1 MIFILTKKNNIDGIY
16 SIEVSKYFNIYFNI
30 IEEKNFIYKLK
41 KNEFKEK
48 DLFLFLDDD
57 EYFSTVQLD
66 KFCDLHI
73 KKIANYDV
81 IVAPQIFCKLPKNY
95 VITNTNNNFF
105 EKILFNQT
113 HSLFYSF
120 NFLNK
125 LISKYGIDSIL
136 NLLKYPI
143 LIKNNFINSSNIKV
157 IKELD
162 FLIVSNKNIE
172 KKDFVD
178 KCFSDSKDEIGY
190 KNLLDFINNSYY
202 GMEQDV

>member
-1 MIFILTKKNNIDGIY
+1 M
-16 SIEVSKYFNIYFNI
+16 
-30 IEEKNFIYKLK
+30 
-41 KNEFKEK
+41 
-48 DLFLFLDDD
+48 
-57 EYFSTVQLD
+57 
-66 KFCDLHI
+66 
-73 KKIANYDV
+73 
-81 IVAPQIFCKLPKNY
+81 
-95 VITNTNNNFF
+95 
-105 EKILFNQT
+105 
-113 HSLFYSF
+113 FYSF